1 MRFLSMVTAAAL
13 LAMASVAFAQST
25 GSSTP
30 SVTPSYTPSV
40 TPSQT
45 PSVTPSQT
53 PSVTPSQTPSV
64 TPSQTPSVT
73 PSQTPSVTPSETPVG
88 GLSKCENL
96 LGFDKDKCLQ
106 QERAGTGGT
115 GTSTGTM
122 GPQNTAPSGTVR

>member
-1 MRFLSMVTAAAL
+1 MKEARMNFPSMVTPVAL
-13 LAMASVAFAQST
+13 LAMMSVAFAQST

-53 PSVTPSQTPSV
+53 PSATPSQTPSA
-64 TPSQTPSVT
+64 T
-73 PSQTPSVTPSETPVG
+73 PSQTPSVTPSETTVG

-96 LGFDKDKCLQ
+96 LGFDKDKCMQ

-115 GTSTGTM
+115 GTGAGTM
-122 GPQNTAPSGTVR
+122 GTQNPAPAGTVR

>member
-1 MRFLSMVTAAAL
+1 MKFLSMVTAAAL

-73 PSQTPSVTPSETPVG
+73 PSEAPVG

-96 LGFDKDKCLQ
+96 LGFEKDKCLQ

-115 GTSTGTM
+115 GPGAGTM
-122 GPQNTAPSGTVR
+122 APQNTAPSGTVR